1 MASESVNVVRPTT
14 LSPPLSQQ
22 FASPRLTVQLEPAAW
37 DILTRV
43 A

>member
-1 MASESVNVVRPTT
+1 
-14 LSPPLSQQ
+14 LSQQ
-22 FASPRLTVQLEPAAW
+22 FASPRLTVRLEPAAW